1 MTQELK
7 PHLLQRIN
15 NDIGDIETPNEAPSL
30 QYSPEPYSLHG
41 QSLAMLD
48 TTGLIKVV
56 KHSLFYSRTSFRYIQ
71 V

>member
-15 NDIGDIETPNEAPSL
+15 NDIVDIETPNEAPSL
-30 QYSPEPYSLHG
+30 QYSPESYSYHG

-48 TTGLIKVV
+48 TSYWVN
-56 KHSLFYSRTSFRYIQ
+56 
-71 V
+71 